1 MGKPLSYLLAD
12 SLEAVPSSHLLHSQC
27 LEFDTQDTGP
37 AYIRMRLT
45 LVGDPWT
52 PYYHSHLHIHN
63 ASTLRNAADAVGARS
78 RLEGLE
84 GCKHA
89 ALRGDLVGILSSM
102 LHIALP
108 CFNILSCARIICEAM
123 DAQW

>member
-1 MGKPLSYLLAD
+1 LEQHHGETAVVFASRLA
-12 SLEAVPSSHLLHSQC
+12 SRRYKKKSSSHLLH
-27 LEFDTQDTGP
+27 
-37 AYIRMRLT
+37 
-45 LVGDPWT
+45 
-52 PYYHSHLHIHN
+52 IHN
-63 ASTLRNAADAVGARS
+63 DSTLRNAADAVGALS

-102 LHIALP
+102 RHIALP
-108 CFNILSCARIICEAM
+108 CFYILSCARIICEAM